1 MDKDINIE
9 LLNNN
14 SDRLLNFLRKHSNLI
29 ISTTKHYNICV
40 SHKDNWSSNIIFKSD
55 LNNVQPI
62 VGITYSFLMNHSDDD
77 TSYVFY
83 CYGSIFKYAE
93 KCRNHFVNILK
104 PRCIRANTNTISYEI
119 CYSEAGH
126 VIKSLGF
133 PTSLEELAIKMDLL
147 GI

>member
-1 MDKDINIE
+1 MNKDINIE

-62 VGITYSFLMNHSDDD
+62 VGITYSFLMNHKDD
-77 TSYVFY
+77 TSFVY
-83 CYGSIFKYAE
+83 CYSSIFKYAE
-93 KCRNHFVNILK
+93 TCRNYFVNILA
-104 PRCIRANTNTISYEI
+104 PRCIKANTISYEI
-119 CYSEAGH
+119 CHSEAGQ

-133 PTSLEELAIKMDLL
+133 PTSLEELAIKMDLM